1 MGNDTLYFGFMIG
14 VLVVPVMA
22 CLAVA
27 GMAIQI
33 RIQDWLDVRSK
44 NIELESKLAQYKDE
58 LEKANKQLEA
68 LNGRE

>member
-1 MGNDTLYFGFMIG
+1 MDKDAIYIGFLIG
-14 VLVVPVMA
+14 ILVIPVIA
-22 CLAVA
+22 SLAVA

-33 RIQDWLDVRSK
+33 KIQDWLDVRSENIKLK
-44 NIELESKLAQYKDE
+44 NQLMQYKDE

>member
-14 VLVVPVMA
+14 VLVVLVMA

-33 RIQDWLDVRSK
+33 KIQDWLDVRSENIKLK
-44 NIELESKLAQYKDE
+44 NQLMQYKDE

-68 LNGRE
+68 LNGGE

>member
-1 MGNDTLYFGFMIG
+1 MGNDTLYLGFMIG
-14 VLVVPVMA
+14 ILVIPVIA
-22 CLAVA
+22 GLAVA

-33 RIQDWLDVRSK
+33 RIQDWIDVRSENIKLK
-44 NIELESKLAQYKDE
+44 NQLMQYKDE